1 MEQSWI
7 NHISPYVRAARI
19 QKSTSLAGEWM
30 DPDHVY
36 TYIDQGEAEFFLN
49 GVKYLV
55 KEGDVLLMH
64 PFMPHIIKSSS
75 ALPLVQCI
83 LHFDLYYDEQR
94 HAGRPDA
101 MKHREEEM
109 ELASIAPVTRLPLA
123 DRMDMKKKFLMLQK
137 ELSDPSPASP
147 LLLKSICLELLYTF
161 MKSRSLPGETEGKL
175 TKGWPL
181 LEGAIHYIHEHYHDS
196 QLSNE
201 SIGKHAGV
209 TANHLSYLFKSQ
221 LGITIHNYLKHV
233 RIEQAKLRILQGR
246 QNLTEIAE
254 ETGFSSIH
262 LFSRIFK
269 NTVGV
274 MPSKYAAAQSA
285 LNKQDLLSRP
295 M

>member
-1 MEQSWI
+1 
-7 NHISPYVRAARI
+7 
-19 QKSTSLAGEWM
+19 M

-49 GVKYLV
+49 GVKYQV

-64 PFMPHIIKSSS
+64 PFMPHIIKSSP
-75 ALPLVQCI
+75 AMPLVQYI
-83 LHFDLYYDEQR
+83 LHFDLYYDELRSQG
-94 HAGRPDA
+94 HPEA
-101 MKHREEEM
+101 MKRQEKEM
-109 ELASIAPVTRLPLA
+109 ELASIVPVSRLPLA
-123 DRMDMKKKFLMLQK
+123 DRMDMKKTFLSLQK
-137 ELSDPSPASP
+137 ELNDPSPASP

-161 MKSRSLPGETEGKL
+161 MKSQSSPEEGETEGKL

-181 LEGAIHYIHEHYHDS
+181 LEGAIQYIHEHYHDP

-201 SIGKHAGV
+201 IIGRHAGV
-209 TANHLSYLFKSQ
+209 TANHLSFLFKTQ

-233 RIEQAKLRILQGR
+233 RIEQAKLRILHGG

-262 LFSRIFK
+262 LFSRTFK
-269 NTVGV
+269 STVGV
-274 MPSKYAAAQSA
+274 TPSKYAAAQSA
-285 LNKQDLLSRP
+285 LNKQELLSGP